1 VKHGIQWIQWW
12 KKPISGSGEGIRGPQ
27 WPKEAPK
34 TFQNLKACAVPQSGW
49 WDYQSLLTLRH
60 ALSS

>member
-1 VKHGIQWIQWW
+1 MWVKHGIQWIQWW

-34 TFQNLKACAVPQSGW
+34 NLPKPKGLRGPPKVDGGIINHC
-49 WDYQSLLTLRH
+49 LL
-60 ALSS
+60 